1 MNYFRGVGMFGSA
14 FLGAHL
20 MRGAAAAAL
29 LAWAIVHQT
38 AHPWLSLGA
47 GVAALVALRGCPM
60 CWTVGLVETLSQGRR
75 DSTISAQGVREL
87 PMLLRLS
94 PDFGWSHRLLA
105 LNALTGHGCTNLAT
119 GREGG
124 TVPKTIAILGSALFF
139 AVAPSTVAGL
149 VPWWITRWEFRPPF
163 FDLDATRAV
172 GILLIVAGLPG
183 LVDSFARF
191 ALQGLGT
198 PAPIAPTQNLVVTG
212 LYRYVRNPI
221 YVALVAVILGQAAL
235 FGDQRLLAYGV
246 LVWLAF
252 HAFVVGYEEPVLV
265 RTFGTEYEDFR
276 ANVPRWIPRLT
287 PWRAA
292 RRRNHS

>member
-1 MNYFRGVGMFGSA
+1 M
-14 FLGAHL
+14 
-20 MRGAAAAAL
+20 
-29 LAWAIVHQT
+29 
-38 AHPWLSLGA
+38 
-47 GVAALVALRGCPM
+47 
-60 CWTVGLVETLSQGRR
+60 
-75 DSTISAQGVREL
+75 
-87 PMLLRLS
+87 
-94 PDFGWSHRLLA
+94 
-105 LNALTGHGCTNLAT
+105 
-119 GREGG
+119 
-124 TVPKTIAILGSALFF
+124 PKTIAILGSALFF

-265 RTFGTEYEDFR
+265 QQVRNGVRGFPGQRPALDSAAHALASR
-276 ANVPRWIPRLT
+276 IRPPANQWGERGRQNSKP
-287 PWRAA
+287 AA
-292 RRRNHS
+292 HYSTLFQ

>member
-1 MNYFRGVGMFGSA
+1 
-14 FLGAHL
+14 
-20 MRGAAAAAL
+20 MR
-29 LAWAIVHQT
+29 
-38 AHPWLSLGA
+38 
-47 GVAALVALRGCPM
+47 
-60 CWTVGLVETLSQGRR
+60 
-75 DSTISAQGVREL
+75 
-87 PMLLRLS
+87 
-94 PDFGWSHRLLA
+94 
-105 LNALTGHGCTNLAT
+105 
-119 GREGG
+119 
-124 TVPKTIAILGSALFF
+124 KTIAVLGSALFF
-139 AVAPSTVAGL
+139 AVAPSSVAGL

-221 YVALVAVILGQAAL
+221 YVALVAIILGQAVL
-235 FGDQRLLAYGV
+235 FGDWRLLLYGA
-246 LVWLAF
+246 LVFVAF
-252 HAFVVGYEEPVLV
+252 HIFVLAYEEPTL
-265 RTFGTEYEDFR
+265 RESYGAEYETYR

>member
-1 MNYFRGVGMFGSA
+1 M
-14 FLGAHL
+14 
-20 MRGAAAAAL
+20 AAL
-29 LAWAIVHQT
+29 
-38 AHPWLSLGA
+38 
-47 GVAALVALRGCPM
+47 
-60 CWTVGLVETLSQGRR
+60 
-75 DSTISAQGVREL
+75 
-87 PMLLRLS
+87 
-94 PDFGWSHRLLA
+94 
-105 LNALTGHGCTNLAT
+105 NLAT

-124 TVPKTIAILGSALFF
+124 AVPKTIAVLGSALFF
-139 AVAPSTVAGL
+139 AVAPSSVAGL
-149 VPWWITRWEFRPPF
+149 VPWWITHWEFRPPF
-163 FDLDATRAV
+163 FDLEATRAV

-235 FGDQRLLAYGV
+235 FGDQRLLLYGV

-252 HAFVVGYEEPVLV
+252 HAFVVGYEEPALV
-265 RTFGTEYEDFR
+265 HRFGTEYEDFR

-292 RRRNHS
+292 RRRNHRDAGAAAGRACSVPCREMAPPKRFELSDCIVFAKRWSPLMGWSGRAPALP